1 MKKTAGI
8 FMFAVLSMLMGGA
21 AGAVIWLILK
31 VMNAGIEVIWT
42 RIPESL
48 GLSGTLVYSLA
59 VCTAGGI
66 LIGLGQRR
74 FGALPENLHQVMG
87 KVKADGGYPYDRLHI
102 IALTA
107 LLPLVFGG
115 AVGPEAG
122 LSGFIAG
129 ICTLIGDRLK
139 YKGDRVAAM
148 AETGIAAAVGVIFGS
163 PLFGIVGNLEPDDR
177 SEKYREKLVSK
188 KSRILIYCAGVAGG
202 MLAMKGLSTVFG
214 SSGSLPRFA
223 REHAVG
229 FDQWKW
235 SILLIAAGILAGVV
249 FLLFQKL
256 TACAGRLM
264 QNRKIVSA
272 AAAGV
277 LLGVIGHFIPE
288 SMFSG
293 EHQMAE
299 LIEKWTEYS
308 AWILILAAAA
318 KMLLVNVCINFGWRG
333 GNIFPMIY
341 AGVAVGYAFALA
353 TGMENAASVLDGGFA
368 VAMTVSAMCGYIM
381 RKPLMV
387 VAVLLLCFPVTYIIP
402 IAAAAFVASR
412 VPEIPLLKEE

>member
-1 MKKTAGI
+1 MKKAAGI
-8 FMFAVLSMLMGGA
+8 FLFAVLSMLMGGA
-21 AGAVIWLILK
+21 AGAVIWLVLK
-31 VMNAGIEVIWT
+31 VMNLGIGMIWT

-48 GLSGTLVYSLA
+48 GLSGTLGYSLA

-74 FGALPENLHQVMG
+74 FGVMPENLHQVMG
-87 KVKADGGYPYDRLHI
+87 RIKKDGGYPYDRLHI

-107 LLPLVFGG
+107 LLPLIFGG

-139 YKGDRVAAM
+139 YKGERAAAM
-148 AETGIAAAVGVIFGS
+148 AEAGIAAAVGVIFGS

-177 SEKYREKLVSK
+177 REGYREKLVSK

-202 MLAMKGLSTVFG
+202 MLAMKGLGAAFG

-235 SILLIAAGILAGVV
+235 SLLLMAAGILAGIA
-249 FLLFQKL
+249 FQLFQKL
-256 TACAGRLM
+256 TFVAGRRM
-264 QNRKIVSA
+264 QNRKILSA

-277 LLGVIGHFIPE
+277 LLGVIGHFVPE

-308 AWILILAAAA
+308 AWMLILAAAA

-341 AGVAVGYAFALA
+341 SGVAVGYAFALA
-353 TGMENAASVLDGGFA
+353 VGMENASSALDGGFA
-368 VAMTVSAMCGYIM
+368 VALTVSAMCGYIM

-387 VAVLLLCFPVTYIIP
+387 TAVLLLCFPVTYIIP
-402 IAAAAFVASR
+402 VAVAAFVASR
-412 VPEIPLLKEE
+412 VPEIPALKEE